1 MEFESPDVERDF
13 PGLYASEAGKR
24 SNESDF
30 SDESHEKLSKKDLL
44 IGKRKDKKDK
54 KDRGYATLEGESSP
68 EEDPE
73 MRSPSKVKKLKPFKF
88 SSKKEKREKSRDKEV
103 KEKESDKDKKKAEEK
118 EKEKKKE
125 AKVKLKFKEKKK
137 DKKCPEDVVDISED
151 LPIFGVPLS
160 VAVERSKCHD
170 GVDIPLVV
178 RNCIDHIQ
186 DVGLTAENVYKV
198 SGIKSRVQQVKKM
211 YNNHEPV
218 RIADYDLPVATS
230 LLKLFLRE
238 LPEPV
243 LTNGLLE
250 RFEEAGAIKEALE
263 RGEKFKELVKELPSC
278 NRTLLGWTLVHL
290 DQVTQ
295 HEKHNKMNAQAIGT
309 TLSPLLQVSQRL
321 LTALLCHALDLF
333 PDIKLIKYV
342 PPLKSVSPGLP
353 ETPEGLALELSK
365 QESLLAHLHREM
377 AQGLAGQDRVEQLWT
392 VQRTV
397 THLKRMLRSLEKTSG
412 QRSLDEPDSLV
423 LHRHDA
429 KISPGDQS
437 KTLEA
442 RIPEEKTVPH
452 SLTIPPPLAFQNSVS
467 APNSILNPPVS
478 AGPPSV
484 PPVSLP
490 SLASLPPLVTQLPAP
505 LPPPIS
511 LPTVLPPTV
520 ASSIAT
526 LPPPAAPAL
535 SSLPT
540 PLPPPAA
547 IPPPPSSVSSIPP
560 PAEKSLTLDRKAS
573 LFQGYDDDS
582 IWASPCKLTAEQKS
596 ATIGT
601 MRGRV
606 PLPTD
611 STNPW
616 KRRPPLVQQEE
627 SVLVHKQVPT
637 AESLEVQDINRES
650 TEKADR
656 MQKAIIESEELMNFI
671 NKLKAECENE
681 RADINKLKEKIQL
694 LGGIPDLWGML
705 SDSSD
710 DDASSPDSESNIL
723 WKRRQDLR
731 QETKMLQLRK
741 RALIESITS
750 EQDAIIDLKVQ
761 IKFLQL
767 NRV

>member
-1 MEFESPDVERDF
+1 
-13 PGLYASEAGKR
+13 
-24 SNESDF
+24 
-30 SDESHEKLSKKDLL
+30 
-44 IGKRKDKKDK
+44 
-54 KDRGYATLEGESSP
+54 
-68 EEDPE
+68 
-73 MRSPSKVKKLKPFKF
+73 
-88 SSKKEKREKSRDKEV
+88 
-103 KEKESDKDKKKAEEK
+103 
-118 EKEKKKE
+118 
-125 AKVKLKFKEKKK
+125 
-137 DKKCPEDVVDISED
+137 
-151 LPIFGVPLS
+151 
-160 VAVERSKCHD
+160 
-170 GVDIPLVV
+170 
-178 RNCIDHIQ
+178 
-186 DVGLTAENVYKV
+186 
-198 SGIKSRVQQVKKM
+198 M

-218 RIADYDLPVATS
+218 CIADYDLPVATS

-333 PDIKLIKYV
+333 PDIKLVKYV

-377 AQGLAGQDRVEQLWT
+377 ALGLAGQDRVEQLWT

-397 THLKRMLRSLEKTSG
+397 THLKRMLRSLEKTSS
-412 QRSLDEPDSLV
+412 QKSLDEPDSLV
-423 LHRHDA
+423 IHRHET
-429 KISPGDQS
+429 KTSPGDQS
-437 KTLEA
+437 KSLDA
-442 RIPEEKTVPH
+442 RIPEEKAVPH
-452 SLTIPPPLAFQNSVS
+452 SLTIPPPPAFQNSVS
-467 APNSILNPPVS
+467 APSSILNPPVVS
-478 AGPPSV
+478 GPSSV

-490 SLASLPPLVTQLPAP
+490 SLASLAPSVTQLPAS
-505 LPPPIS
+505 LPPPNS
-511 LPTVLPPTV
+511 LPAVLPPPATSSVV
-520 ASSIAT
+520 ATPS
-526 LPPPAAPAL
+526 PAAPAL

-540 PLPPPAA
+540 PLPTPLPPPAA
-547 IPPPPSSVSSIPP
+547 LPPPPTSVPVIPSQKP
-560 PAEKSLTLDRKAS
+560 PAPSTEKSLTLNRKTS

-627 SVLVHKQVPT
+627 SVLIHKQVPT

-656 MQKAIIESEELMNFI
+656 MQKAIIESEELMNSI
-671 NKLKAECENE
+671 NKLNAECENE

-705 SDSSD
+705 SDDSD
-710 DDASSPDSESNIL
+710 DEASSPDSEPNIL
-723 WKRRQDLR
+723 WKRRQDLK

-741 RALIESITS
+741 RALVESIIS